1 MQLKNRYA
9 LRQQKVLGSWLYLLF
24 CPFHPY
30 SEQKLAIQ
38 NDRISESFQRLFR
51 LSCRWE
57 DLGVFSWHMAQSGSA
72 REGELPLESLCHC
85 KVALAFG
92 IPLTSASASS
102 SGTVTKS
109 KEIKKE

>member
-1 MQLKNRYA
+1 MHTQ
-9 LRQQKVLGSWLYLLF
+9 
-24 CPFHPY
+24 
-30 SEQKLAIQ
+30 QKLAIQ
-38 NDRISESFQRLFR
+38 NDRISECFQRLFR
-51 LSCRWE
+51 FSGRCE
-57 DLGVFSWHMAQSGSA
+57 DLGVFSWHMAQPGSA

-102 SGTVTKS
+102 SGTVTKP